1 MASSSTV
8 HPPRILNPPAD
19 GTSLS
24 VEEIFDVVEEWA
36 ERWPALTFV
45 LDPNAG
51 GEQLAQRIDAE
62 VPNVTVATHSQRPTT
77 MAMAAQRLSE
87 AIATGKIRHPDDEA
101 LNAHVLA
108 ASARPVGEGWRLVK
122 ARESAAPI
130 DAAIALAMAVS
141 TVIGGE
147 AEPEFATAQWPGGIL
162 RMTTATLPRPTE
174 GGDRAAERRL
184 PPAGGSLRRR
194 GEAHLEARPAA
205 LRGRGWHPLRPR
217 GLAAFH
223 RLPALP
229 PLQAAR
235 LSGVPRA
242 GGASDD
248 RAERA
253 RSAGLSASRATAPGI
268 ARRRGMTAAGGARG
282 REAVGHS
289 SA

>member
-1 MASSSTV
+1 MLHEWSLSPDDDRDDLELVKTANPAPWITVYALRERHDSPSMTPWAWARFACGVWMFGQDGAISAKEWAACAEQGIEIPGGSAGVHVGIDLAGATTPPPWCPFAAMASSSTV

-19 GTSLS
+19 WTSLS

-122 ARESAAPI
+122 ARKSAAPI

-147 AEPEFATAQWPGGIL
+147 AEPEFATAQWPGGI
-162 RMTTATLPRPTE
+162 
-174 GGDRAAERRL
+174 
-184 PPAGGSLRRR
+184 
-194 GEAHLEARPAA
+194 
-205 LRGRGWHPLRPR
+205 
-217 GLAAFH
+217 
-223 RLPALP
+223 
-229 PLQAAR
+229 
-235 LSGVPRA
+235 
-242 GGASDD
+242 
-248 RAERA
+248 
-253 RSAGLSASRATAPGI
+253 
-268 ARRRGMTAAGGARG
+268 
-282 REAVGHS
+282 
-289 SA
+289 